1 MVYLL
6 YGEERYLLEN
16 KIKRIKKEFGELIQ
30 GINYIQI
37 GETEI
42 DNIISDIETPP
53 FGYTKKMIL
62 ARNTGIFKKSKK
74 TTKKEE
80 KAKTIVDK
88 LAEYIEKNI
97 KQINETVDIIFVEEE
112 AEKNSLYKSIEKN
125 GEVIEFTELKL
136 PELISNIKKICNAYK
151 VNIDEATTRY
161 FIECCGIN
169 MQELINEIRKLIEY
183 AGENGTITSREINL
197 LSTKQIQAI
206 IFDLTDSLGKKDI
219 AQSLK
224 VLKGLIASK
233 EPIQKILITLY
244 NHFKK
249 LYIVK
254 IAERSNKNLI
264 TAMNLKPNQTF
275 LTTKY
280 KQQAK
285 YFEEIELNKIL
296 KELSNLDSNYKN
308 GLIDLQIGLE
318 SILCRYCSK

>member
-97 KQINETVDIIFVEEE
+97 KQINETVDII
-112 AEKNSLYKSIEKN
+112 L
-125 GEVIEFTELKL
+125 
-136 PELISNIKKICNAYK
+136 
-151 VNIDEATTRY
+151 
-161 FIECCGIN
+161 
-169 MQELINEIRKLIEY
+169 
-183 AGENGTITSREINL
+183 
-197 LSTKQIQAI
+197 
-206 IFDLTDSLGKKDI
+206 
-219 AQSLK
+219 
-224 VLKGLIASK
+224 
-233 EPIQKILITLY
+233 
-244 NHFKK
+244 
-249 LYIVK
+249 
-254 IAERSNKNLI
+254 
-264 TAMNLKPNQTF
+264 
-275 LTTKY
+275 
-280 KQQAK
+280 
-285 YFEEIELNKIL
+285 
-296 KELSNLDSNYKN
+296 
-308 GLIDLQIGLE
+308 
-318 SILCRYCSK
+318 

>member
-161 FIECCGIN
+161 FIECCGTN

-244 NHFKK
+244 N
-249 LYIVK
+249 L
-254 IAERSNKNLI
+254 SLI
-264 TAMNLKPNQTF
+264 H
-275 LTTKY
+275 
-280 KQQAK
+280 
-285 YFEEIELNKIL
+285 I
-296 KELSNLDSNYKN
+296 
-308 GLIDLQIGLE
+308 
-318 SILCRYCSK
+318 

>member
-1 MVYLL
+1 MIYLL

-16 KIKRIKKEFGELIQ
+16 KIKRIKKEFGELVQ
-30 GINYIQI
+30 GINYIQM
-37 GETEI
+37 GEAEI
-42 DNIISDIETPP
+42 DYIISDIETPP
-53 FGYTKKMIL
+53 FGYAKKMIL
-62 ARNTGIFKKSKK
+62 ARDTGIFKKSKK

-80 KAKTIVDK
+80 KAKPIVDK

-112 AEKNSLYKSIEKN
+112 AEKNSLYKSIEKY
-125 GEVIEFTELKL
+125 GEVIEFSELKF
-136 PELISNIKKICNAYK
+136 PELMNNIKKICNAYK

-161 FIECCGIN
+161 FIECCGTN

-183 AGENGTITSREINL
+183 VGENGTITSKEINL
-197 LSTKQIQAI
+197 LSTKQMQAI

-219 AQSLK
+219 SQSLK

-254 IAERSNKNLI
+254 IAEKGNKNLI

-296 KELSNLDSNYKN
+296 KELANLDSNYKN

>member
-112 AEKNSLYKSIEKN
+112 TEKNSLYKSIEKN

-136 PELISNIKKICNAYK
+136 PELISNIKKYVMHIK
-151 VNIDEATTRY
+151 
-161 FIECCGIN
+161 
-169 MQELINEIRKLIEY
+169 
-183 AGENGTITSREINL
+183 
-197 LSTKQIQAI
+197 
-206 IFDLTDSLGKKDI
+206 
-219 AQSLK
+219 
-224 VLKGLIASK
+224 
-233 EPIQKILITLY
+233 
-244 NHFKK
+244 
-249 LYIVK
+249 
-254 IAERSNKNLI
+254 
-264 TAMNLKPNQTF
+264 
-275 LTTKY
+275 
-280 KQQAK
+280 
-285 YFEEIELNKIL
+285 
-296 KELSNLDSNYKN
+296 
-308 GLIDLQIGLE
+308 
-318 SILCRYCSK
+318 